1 MWVDAMIQKKKNA
14 PAKQGYRLHMQLPLP
29 QAVER
34 VGIIGAGTIGA
45 SWAAHFLARGVDV
58 QAWDPGPGSEARIR
72 RFVDEAWPA
81 LERLGLAPGADPAR
95 LRYCDDVESALSEVQ
110 FVQESAPEDKA
121 LKLELYEH
129 FDSALPGDAVLASST
144 SGLLLSE
151 LQAGRAGR
159 ARFVLGHPFNPPH
172 LIPLVE
178 VLGGAE
184 TAAEV
189 VDWTLAFYDAHGK
202 TAIRLNKEVPGHL
215 VNRLQV
221 AIWREAIDA
230 VVSGLASVEDVDKAI
245 AYGPGLRWALMGPHQ
260 IFHLAGGPGGM
271 RNFLEHFGPNIEH
284 WWRDMRDVSLT
295 PEIKA
300 ALIDGV
306 DAESAGRSVE
316 TLAAERD
323 ARLLDLLELLKR
335 AR

>member
-1 MWVDAMIQKKKNA
+1 MN
-14 PAKQGYRLHMQLPLP
+14 LPDP
-29 QAVER
+29 EYVER
-34 VGIIGAGTIGA
+34 VAIIGAGTIGA
-45 SWAAHFLARGVDV
+45 SWAAHFLARGMDV
-58 QAWDPGPGSEARIR
+58 QVWDPAPGSEDRVR
-72 RFVDEAWPA
+72 RFVADAWLA
-81 LERLGLAPGADPAR
+81 LARLGLSAGADPAR
-95 LRYCDDVESALSEVQ
+95 LRWCGEMESAFSHAQ

-121 LKLELYEH
+121 LKLTLFKR
-129 FDSALPGDAVLASST
+129 FDAALPEDAVLATST

-159 ARFVLGHPFNPPH
+159 ERYVLGHPFNPPH

-178 VLGGAE
+178 VLGGAD
-184 TAAEV
+184 TAPEV

-215 VNRLQV
+215 VNRLQA

-230 VVSGLASVEDVDKAI
+230 VVSGVASVEDVDKAI

-271 RNFLEHFGPNIEH
+271 GNFLEHFGPNIED
-284 WWRDMRDVSLT
+284 WWRDMRDVRLT
-295 PEIKA
+295 PEVKA
-300 ALIDGV
+300 TLMDGIE
-306 DAESAGRSVE
+306 AECAGRSVE

-323 ARLLDLLELLKR
+323 GRLLDLLEMLR
-335 AR
+335 RDR

>member
-1 MWVDAMIQKKKNA
+1 MK
-14 PAKQGYRLHMQLPLP
+14 LPRP
-29 QAVER
+29 ETVER

-45 SWAAHFLARGVDV
+45 SWAAHFLARGMDV
-58 QAWDPGPGSEARIR
+58 QFWDPAPGSEARVR
-72 RFVDEAWPA
+72 RFVADAWPA
-81 LERLGLAPGADPAR
+81 LERLGLAPGADAAR
-95 LRYCDDVESALSEVQ
+95 LHYCGELEAALVNVQ

-121 LKLELYEH
+121 LKLALYER
-129 FDSALPGDAVLASST
+129 FDAALPEDIVLASST

-151 LQAGRAGR
+151 LQAGRAAR

-184 TAAEV
+184 TAAQA
-189 VDWTLAFYDAHGK
+189 VDWALDFYDTHGK
-202 TAIRLNKEVPGHL
+202 VAIRLNKEVPGHL
-215 VNRLQV
+215 VNRLQA

-230 VVSGLASVEDVDKAI
+230 VINGVATVEDVDKAI

-271 RNFLEHFGPNIEH
+271 RNFLEHLGPNIET
-284 WWRDMRDVSLT
+284 WWRDMREVSLT
-295 PEIKA
+295 AEVKS
-300 ALIDGV
+300 ALIEGV

-316 TLAAERD
+316 TLVAERD
-323 ARLLDLLELLKR
+323 ARLLDLLELLQR
-335 AR
+335 TR